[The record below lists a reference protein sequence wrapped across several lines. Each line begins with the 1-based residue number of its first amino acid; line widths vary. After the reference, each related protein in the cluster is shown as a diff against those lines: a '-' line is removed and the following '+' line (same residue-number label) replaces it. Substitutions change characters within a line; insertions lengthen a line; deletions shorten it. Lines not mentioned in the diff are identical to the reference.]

1 MMLAAMMA
9 ATLVG
14 QAVPDCPAP
23 TAAML
28 ALSLH
33 EFDQTDAGWRS
44 LESPGC
50 EANVADAIARYR
62 SENAALLVGKEIG
75 TLDWHEGQMRASAG
89 QTEAAIAILER
100 RLETSHASFRP
111 YYEATIAFLKH
122 DRAGLEAAQARL
134 LALPEPEEFTQ
145 AKARYEATYPNLPPL
160 AWPLNADIVAGLL
173 ACFDRPYREA
183 YACDAEG
190 EVQP

>member
-1 MMLAAMMA
+1 MMTAAAIA
-9 ATLVG
+9 AILVL

-23 TAAML
+23 DAAML
-28 ALSLH
+28 ALPLH

-44 LESPGC
+44 LATPGC
-50 EANVADAIARYR
+50 EATAAEAIARYR
-62 SENAALLVGKEIG
+62 SDNAVRLADKDTG

-89 QTEAAIAILER
+89 QTEAAIVIFQR

-111 YYEATIAFLKH
+111 YNEATIAFLKH
-122 DRAGLEAAQARL
+122 DRPGLEAAQARL

-145 AKARYEATYPNLPPL
+145 AKARYEATYPTLPPL
-160 AWPLNADIVAGLL
+160 VWPLNADVVAGLL
-173 ACFDRPYREA
+173 ACFDRPYSQA
-183 YACDAEG
+183 YACDADG